1 MEKQCS
7 LYMRS
12 GLLGVARQ
20 APFLVAWMF
29 CASYAAAESI
39 DIFESIEQQR
49 TVAISASLSAYNF
62 ETLTNSSAD
71 FDEFDEALPNEVL
84 PLRLGMNI
92 DLKDAFCYGQGM
104 ASQSLIVGPSSI
116 QFDSVADINL
126 SGMGGYPFNLNGSGG
141 ASTGLSYS
149 FRLREAQLIDLSM
162 SSSIGAYRDDD
173 FSFSLKSETGT
184 LVWGATAIVGSDGD
198 VTRSFSSHL
207 LLGPG
212 VYTVSV
218 RLNAFS
224 NLTNDMS
231 MAGRTTA
238 RFAISAV
245 PEPHAIWLALL
256 GVGVTIVVARF
267 NRPKRQTGFLG

>member
-141 ASTGLSYS
+141 ATTGLTYS
-149 FRLREAQLIDLSM
+149 FRLREAQLIDLSI

-173 FSFSLKSETGT
+173 FSFSLKSEDSR
-184 LVWGATAIVGSDGD
+184 LIWGATAVINAEGD
-198 VTRSFSSHL
+198 VTRSFSNL
-207 LLGPG
+207 ILLGPG
-212 VYTVSV
+212 VYTVSAQ
-218 RLNAFS
+218 LNAYG
-224 NLTNDMS
+224 NLTNDLA

-238 RFAISAV
+238 RFSISAV
-245 PEPHAIWLALL
+245 PEPSTYFMTFAGLL
-256 GVGVTIVVARF
+256 GICLL
-267 NRPKRQTGFLG
+267 RPQRRRDE